1 MLERM
6 PTTNLLLT
14 LAAATVG
21 GLVAERLRIP
31 GGLILGAMLGSA
43 TVTIVT
49 GQAAPMPPVLRTAAF
64 IVIGAAIG
72 VGITRG
78 ALVSLGPVLVPALL
92 AGVLVIV
99 AGLGI
104 AYLLRAIG
112 MAPPGDVLATS
123 PGALSVM
130 SAVAV
135 EQGTGAVEVALFHL
149 VRVVMVLLSLPL
161 IVKLLPEAA

>member
-6 PTTNLLLT
+6 PTINLLLT
-14 LAAATVG
+14 LATATVG

-43 TVTIVT
+43 RPVVP
-49 GQAAPMPPVLRTAAF
+49 GQAAPLPPGLRTAAF

-78 ALVSLGPVLVPALL
+78 ALVSLGPVLVPAAL

-99 AGLGI
+99 AGLAI
-104 AYLLRAIG
+104 AYLLRALG

-161 IVKLLPEAA
+161 IVKLLPQAP